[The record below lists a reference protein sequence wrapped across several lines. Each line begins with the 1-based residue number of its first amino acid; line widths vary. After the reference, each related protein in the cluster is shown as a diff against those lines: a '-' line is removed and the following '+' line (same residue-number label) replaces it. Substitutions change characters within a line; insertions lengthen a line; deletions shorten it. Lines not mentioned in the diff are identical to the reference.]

1 MATVTVS
8 RDVQAPQTI
17 VFDVLTDLEHAA
29 DRIRGIE
36 QIDLATPGPMR
47 QGTKWTET
55 RIMMGKPSIETMWV
69 TEFAPPS
76 YYVVE
81 AESRG
86 THYRTLVKTVP
97 TGDDACRIE
106 YTFEGKPV
114 SVMAKLMSPM
124 FVLFKGMV
132 AKCFQEDLDDIA
144 EVAEEHHAASNAN
157 VAPSNV
163 APSNVASKT

>member
-1 MATVTVS
+1 MATVTVA
-8 RDVQAPQTI
+8 RDVHAPQRI

-36 QIDLATPGPMR
+36 QIDLDTPGPMR
-47 QGTKWTET
+47 EGTKWTET
-55 RIMMGKPSIETMWV
+55 RIMMGKPAIETMWV

-76 YYVVE
+76 HYVVE

-86 THYRTLVKTVP
+86 THYRTLVKALP
-97 TGDDACRIE
+97 TGDDTSRIE
-106 YTFEGKPV
+106 YIFEGRPV
-114 SVMAKLMSPM
+114 SLMAKLMSPM

-144 EVAEEHHAASNAN
+144 AAAEEMFRQ
-157 VAPSNV
+157 
-163 APSNVASKT
+163 SKQTPAE